1 MRSIKVVKQKRDE
14 SVAAPPPEDK
24 PVSPSTNQ
32 IASTIKNWIAEA
44 KERKQSQR
52 RSLPVLTVVLMITF
66 VLVALGTPATRTKRT
81 SAGQATAGVVQTAL
95 ETDNRP
101 LSPAERAI
109 KVSIT
114 SVSSFLGPPTNRYR
128 VGDQI
133 PIIITMTNTAPQTF
147 YTCLSSDIYQDVPN
161 LTRDGQVIPYMNWQ
175 SYERVNAQR
184 DNACH
189 NEDENIK
196 EPVMLKP
203 NEPQMADWFVLADG
217 SISSGAEAWYD
228 PLPAGKYELSI
239 QRRLACCE
247 GPMVQSNTISFE
259 VVR

>member
-1 MRSIKVVKQKRDE
+1 MKSVKIVKQKRDE
-14 SVAAPPPEDK
+14 SAAAAATENK
-24 PVSPSTNQ
+24 PITPGTNH
-32 IASTIKNWIAEA
+32 IASTVKNWIAESR
-44 KERKQSQR
+44 ERKQNQR
-52 RSLPVLTVVLMITF
+52 RSFPVLTIVIMITF
-66 VLVALGTPATRTKRT
+66 VLVALGTPIRRTKHI
-81 SAGQATAGVVQTAL
+81 SQAPEGVMQTAL
-95 ETDNRP
+95 ETDNRALTP
-101 LSPAERAI
+101 QERAI
-109 KVSIT
+109 NVTIA

-133 PIIITMTNTAPQTF
+133 PITITMTNTSPSTV
-147 YTCLSSDIYQDVPN
+147 YTCLSSDIYQDLPK
-161 LTRDGQVIPYMNWQ
+161 LTRDGKVVPYMNWQ
-175 SYERVNAQR
+175 SYERLNAQR

-196 EPVMLKP
+196 EQVILRP

-217 SISSGAEAWYD
+217 DISSGAEAWYD

-239 QRRLACCE
+239 QRSLACCE